1 MRTDL
6 KKTISYSPTREQ
18 GFSLVELIVYI
29 AILAIVVSAL
39 TLTAVS
45 LLRSF
50 AYARASGDVAEA
62 ATVALE
68 RLTREIRFAHT
79 VQIGTSVLGTHPGT
93 LGLETTDL
101 VGNPATLLA
110 TLNSGRI
117 MLAMNGGTPA
127 PLTRASVTVTNLVF
141 THMPGTE
148 KHGVR
153 IDLTIERAVRDAL
166 ISKDFRTYVVLDAS

>member
-1 MRTDL
+1 MKIDLPTQSRTH
-6 KKTISYSPTREQ
+6 RHAQ

-68 RLTREIRFAHT
+68 RLTREIRFAHA
-79 VQIGTSVLGTHPGT
+79 VQMGTSVLGTHPGT

-101 VGNPATLLA
+101 AGSPATLLA
-110 TLNSGRI
+110 SLDSGRMLLTMNSG
-117 MLAMNGGTPA
+117 APA
-127 PLTRASVTVTNLVF
+127 PLTRESVTVTNLIF
-141 THMPGTE
+141 THMSGTE
-148 KHGVR
+148 KDAVR
-153 IDLTIERAVRDAL
+153 IDLTIERSVRDTV
-166 ISKDFRTYVVLDAS
+166 ISKDFRTFVVLDAS